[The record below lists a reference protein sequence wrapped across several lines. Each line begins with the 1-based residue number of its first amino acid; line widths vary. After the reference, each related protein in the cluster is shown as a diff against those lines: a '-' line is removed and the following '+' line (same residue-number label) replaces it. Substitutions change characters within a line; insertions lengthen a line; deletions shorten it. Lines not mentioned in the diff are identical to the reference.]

1 MKISIITISYNSAQT
16 IEDTIQSVLSQDYPD
31 IEYIIIDGKSTDS
44 TIDIIEKYKTRIS
57 KFISEKDSG
66 IYNAMNKG
74 IKMATGDVIGI
85 INSDDIYANP
95 NVISH
100 VIKKFTK
107 TDAEGV
113 YGDLVYVSRTNT
125 QKISR
130 IWQAGEYKEGMFLKG
145 WMPPHPSFYVKRSVY
160 ERYGLFNT
168 QLKSAADYE
177 LMLRFIHKEK
187 IKVSY
192 LPEVMVKM
200 RTGGQSNLSF
210 ANRIKAN
217 KEDRLAWKLNGLKPG
232 TFTMLLKPIS
242 KIGQFLKK

>member
-130 IWQAGEYKEGMFLKG
+130 IWQAGEYTEGMFLKG